1 LAPSW
6 FTEAFWLEHRASL
19 ERGALLAAFVTFAV
33 WETYRPRRELIAPT
47 GRRWI
52 HHSILGLL
60 INSPLAWI
68 FPASAVAV
76 AAAARGSSY
85 GLLNRGALPVWVQV
99 IAAILLLDLL
109 RYAQHRIYHVIP
121 VLWRI
126 HRVHHADCDYD
137 WSTSLVFH
145 PGEALLTQGSYL
157 AVIAVLAPP
166 PLAVLG
172 LELGTIVQNIFEHA
186 NVAVPPR
193 IDVPLRRV
201 LITPD
206 THRIHHSQEV
216 AEQNTNFG
224 TVFIWWDR
232 LFGTYRQEAGSAPEQ
247 MGIGLREFRDPRGL
261 SVIRLLTLPFRNE

>member
-1 LAPSW
+1 MAPSW
-6 FTEAFWLEHRASL
+6 FTESFWLQNRASL
-19 ERGALLAAFVTFAV
+19 ERAALLAAFVIFAV
-33 WETYRPRRELIAPT
+33 WETYRPRRVLTAPV

-52 HHSILGLL
+52 HHAILGLL
-60 INSPLAWI
+60 INSPLALI
-68 FPASAVAV
+68 FPASAIVVAV
-76 AAAARGSSY
+76 AARGSSY
-85 GLLNRGALPVWVQV
+85 GVLNRGALPVWVQAA
-99 IAAILLLDLL
+99 AAILLLDLL
-109 RYAQHRIYHVIP
+109 RYAQHRIYHAIP

-145 PGEALLTQGSYL
+145 PGEVLLTQGSYL

-172 LELGTIVQNIFEHA
+172 LELVTIVQNIFEHA
-186 NVAVPPR
+186 NVALPPG
-193 IDVPLRRV
+193 IDARLRRV

-206 THRIHHSQEV
+206 THRIHHSEEI

-224 TVFIWWDR
+224 TIFPWWDR
-232 LFGTYRQEAGSAPEQ
+232 VFGTYRREAARSAEQ

-261 SVIRLLTLPFRNE
+261 GVIKLLALPFRN